1 MRITRRRR
9 SRLSAL
15 AVAAAGLTVMASPAV
30 AATSGPHDLVPYGQ
44 LDCRSG
50 PIEPG
55 VYISILVIGSCWL
68 TDFGTV
74 EINGDFRV
82 AHDAKFN
89 GATNG
94 TFIDDGN
101 FYAGTNAIVTLGC
114 NVKSVGPPCTTNTP
128 DVIKGLAYVDNALE
142 MSAHSVTVDGNYVM
156 VGEKDYSNNV
166 DCSQL
171 DLTGTPDYFT
181 FEDGSVGGNFT
192 YLGNHT
198 CWMGLFRSH
207 IKGTVSVSANLTNT
221 TIPGIAFDSPEIASN
236 VIGGKLSCF
245 NNFPAPTFGD
255 SHGKPNIA
263 KGGKTGQ
270 CRKL

>member
-9 SRLSAL
+9 ARLSSLAL
-15 AVAAAGLTVMASPAV
+15 AAAALALVAGPATASVAAPK
-30 AATSGPHDLVPYGQ
+30 DLVPYGQ

-55 VYISILVIGSCWL
+55 VYISILVIGNCWL

-74 EINGDFRV
+74 QINGDFRV

-94 TFIDDGN
+94 TMIVDGN
-101 FYAGTNAIVTLGC
+101 FYGGTNSIITLGC
-114 NVKSVGPPCTTNTP
+114 NVKSVGPPCMTNTP
-128 DVIKGLAYVDNALE
+128 DVIDGFAYVDNALE
-142 MSAHSVTVDGNYVM
+142 VSMHSVTVHGDYLM
-156 VGEKDYSNNV
+156 IGEKDYSNNV

-181 FEDGSVGGNFT
+181 FEDGSVGGKFT

-245 NNFPAPTFGD
+245 NNFPPPTFGD

-263 KGGKTGQ
+263 KMGKTGQ
-270 CRKL
+270 CKKL

>member
-9 SRLSAL
+9 ARLSSLAL
-15 AVAAAGLTVMASPAV
+15 AAAGLTIMASPAV

-55 VYISILVIGSCWL
+55 VYISILVIGNCWL

-101 FYAGTNAIVTLGC
+101 FYAGTNAVVTLGAI
-114 NVKSVGPPCTTNTP
+114 SSRSDRRARRIRRMSSRALSTQTTRSR
-128 DVIKGLAYVDNALE
+128 
-142 MSAHSVTVDGNYVM
+142 MSWHNVTVDSNYLM
-156 VGEKDYSNNV
+156 IGEKDYSNNV

-171 DLTGTPDYFT
+171 DLTGTPDFFT
-181 FEDGSVGGNFT
+181 FEDGSVGGNVT
-192 YLGNHT
+192 YQGNHT
-198 CWMGLFRSH
+198 CWMGLFRNH

-221 TIPGIAFDSPEIASN
+221 TQCK
-236 VIGGKLSCF
+236 KL
-245 NNFPAPTFGD
+245 
-255 SHGKPNIA
+255 
-263 KGGKTGQ
+263 
-270 CRKL
+270 